1 MFLWLTVAVAV
12 AAAPEWVG
20 AEATASDRI
29 VSLAPSVTEILFAL
43 GAGEQVVGVT
53 RYDDYPEAV
62 RRLPKV
68 GGFIDPDP
76 EAVVAL
82 APDLVIAVR
91 TSGGRARI
99 DTLARH
105 GLSVLVVPA
114 ETTDDLWVA
123 IGALGDVTGRAE
135 AAASL
140 TSRLKAELAAIR
152 ERYRKAPPL
161 RVLVVVGHRP
171 LVVSGPG
178 TYLDSLLGHL
188 AAENVVTAG
197 GAYPQ
202 LDLEATLALD
212 PDAIVDVAMVRADP
226 GFWKR
231 FGVLRAVRRDRVIAV
246 DGESLLRPGPRLTAG
261 LRELGR
267 SLRAQP

>member
-1 MFLWLTVAVAV
+1 MFLWLSVAV
-12 AAAPEWVG
+12 AAAVGPEWIG
-20 AEATASDRI
+20 PEATACHRV

-43 GAGEQVVGVT
+43 GAGQQVVGVT

-62 RRLPKV
+62 RKLPKV

-82 APDLVIAVR
+82 TPDLVVAVR

-99 DTLARH
+99 DTLARL

-123 IGALGDVTGRAE
+123 IRALGDVTGRAE

-152 ERYRKAPPL
+152 KRYREARPL
-161 RVLVVVGHRP
+161 RVLVVIGHRP
-171 LVVSGPG
+171 LVAAGPG
-178 TYLDSLLGHL
+178 TYLDGLLGHL

-212 PDAIVDVAMVRADP
+212 PDAVIDVAMVRGDP

-231 FGVLRAVRRDRVIAV
+231 FGALRAVREGRVIAV
-246 DGESLLRPGPRLTAG
+246 EGESLLRPGPRLTAG
-261 LRELGR
+261 LRDLGR